1 MDSENL
7 RQQEHSD
14 AVTAS
19 PLDLLDGSGAGRD
32 HRLMRISNDGLSA
45 REMPVGNI
53 YSSLNLGGQTRAI
66 LGNVFYTTHNTVTN
80 PSEQTAEGKR
90 HESLMDTLAF
100 DRMGFRKATVEPAH
114 TRTCQWIFEEE
125 AFLRWRDPEFRE
137 ANHGFLWIKGKPG
150 SGKSTLMKCILDH
163 MTKHAPE
170 CKFMSF
176 FFNARGEHLER
187 STEGCYRSLL
197 HQMLQQFPRLHD
209 SIRIPQPLSEG
220 QASPIVMLQNVF
232 HEAVLS
238 LQHEKLVVMIDALD
252 ECDQKEIRSMVQF
265 FGSLADAAELEG
277 VTLNTC
283 FASRHYP
290 SITVRFC
297 DTLLM
302 ENSKGHTQDIF
313 LYARDSLIITP
324 DVQREKMLDQVMQK
338 AEGVFLWV
346 VLVVRTLNEQFD
358 EGRSHAQ
365 LLDAISELPD
375 DLDALIGSIL
385 SNGASDQHLL
395 PTLIWVLS
403 VEAKTSDMT
412 YAAIKLGAGDTSHFQ
427 ETRSHSPSFVS
438 RFVLHASKGLVG
450 LSLIEDCPDVPQE
463 LQFIHES
470 VRQYILTKGLAQ
482 LDSTFA
488 SNVEAARHAYLAKL
502 YGTFLRHYPCPL
514 RTHDRPLEFP
524 LSSTTTS
531 HQWQD
536 YFQALIDTDLGG
548 EYDPL
553 DVAQARFWIH
563 MKEAYYHKAF
573 VLEHLHDFPK
583 SQYIHITNS
592 SRCLPLRPA
601 ASFLYLLLS
610 REPRALGVTFMYRLA
625 KDLFKHCATCMS
637 TVSDGLGGSPAMSCC
652 QFLLGRD
659 LDDYCGGR
667 FGTSLIAALAHEST
681 DLSLLLLNAGADV
694 NICSGGKGPT
704 ACREMDLWSPLS
716 TVVIYCYDP
725 CSAIELL
732 LDRGADINIRSR
744 IHGSALGAAAFWG
757 QETTVKLLLD
767 RKADVNLED
776 SEGCNIALKEALSV
790 KDNTEIVEILV
801 RAGAYAKVGSM
812 DHVEFKAPYRF
823 C

>member
-1 MDSENL
+1 MHQTVK
-7 RQQEHSD
+7 R
-14 AVTAS
+14 
-19 PLDLLDGSGAGRD
+19 G
-32 HRLMRISNDGLSA
+32 ISLCLST
-45 REMPVGNI
+45 VQT
-53 YSSLNLGGQTRAI
+53 SLVQFLGGLAE
-66 LGNVFYTTHNTVTN
+66 VT
-80 PSEQTAEGKR
+80 E
-90 HESLMDTLAF
+90 
-100 DRMGFRKATVEPAH
+100 
-114 TRTCQWIFEEE
+114 
-125 AFLRWRDPEFRE
+125 
-137 ANHGFLWIKGKPG
+137 
-150 SGKSTLMKCILDH
+150 
-163 MTKHAPE
+163 
-170 CKFMSF
+170 
-176 FFNARGEHLER
+176 
-187 STEGCYRSLL
+187 
-197 HQMLQQFPRLHD
+197 LQ
-209 SIRIPQPLSEG
+209 
-220 QASPIVMLQNVF
+220 
-232 HEAVLS
+232 
-238 LQHEKLVVMIDALD
+238 
-252 ECDQKEIRSMVQF
+252 
-265 FGSLADAAELEG
+265 G
-277 VTLNTC
+277 VTLSTC

-297 DTLLM
+297 EALVVDQA
-302 ENSKGHTQDIF
+302 SGHTQDI
-313 LYARDSLIITP
+313 LMYARDSLVIP
-324 DVQREKMLDQVMQK
+324 LGGQRKQIFDQLMQRS
-338 AEGVFLWV
+338 EGVFLWV
-346 VLVVRTLNEQFD
+346 VLVIRILNEQFD
-358 EGRSHAQ
+358 EGRSHNQ
-365 LLDAISELPD
+365 LMDAIGNLPD
-375 DLDALIGSIL
+375 DLDALISSIV
-385 SNGASDQHLL
+385 SNGASDQYLL
-395 PTLIWVLS
+395 PTLLWVLS
-403 VEAKTSDMT
+403 ASLLDNTCYADSET
-412 YAAIKLGAGDTSHFQ
+412 YDAIKLGAGETSYLQ
-427 ETRSHSPSFVS
+427 ETRSYEPSFVS
-438 RFVLHASKGLVG
+438 RFVLHASKGLVE
-450 LSLIEDCPDVPQE
+450 LPLIEEEWLHVPQE

-514 RTHDRPLEFP
+514 RTHDRPVEFP

-536 YFQALIDTDLGG
+536 YFQALIDTDLGEE

-563 MKEAYYHKAF
+563 MSEAYNDKAF

-592 SRCLPLRPA
+592 SRCLLPLRPA

-694 NICSGGKGPT
+694 NVCSGGKGPT
-704 ACREMDLWSPLS
+704 ACREKDLWSPLS

-744 IHGSALGAAAFWG
+744 IHGSALGAAAFWR

-776 SEGCNIALKEALSV
+776 SEGCNIALREAVSAAN
-790 KDNTEIVEILV
+790 NTKIIETLIC
-801 RAGAYAKVGSM
+801 AGARAKTGSM
-812 DHVEFKAPYRF
+812 DRITFKTPYCF
-823 C
+823 D